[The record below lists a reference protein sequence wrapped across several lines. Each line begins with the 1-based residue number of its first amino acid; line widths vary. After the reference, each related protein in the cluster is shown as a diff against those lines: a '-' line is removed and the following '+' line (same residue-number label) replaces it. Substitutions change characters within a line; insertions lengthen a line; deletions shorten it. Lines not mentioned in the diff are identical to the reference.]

1 VSHATLSLLVLGA
14 ATVLFVTNRFPP
26 EVVALAAALAMAAFG
41 VLDAAQV
48 VAGFGDPAVVF
59 IASLLI
65 VGAGLEAAGITAWVG
80 QQLIKRAGSPHRL
93 LAMLL
98 ALVALL
104 AAIITANG
112 AAAAMVPVAVVLA
125 LRSGKSPSRFLM
137 PVAFAAVTG
146 SLLALTGSPVNVI
159 VAEAAGNAGVGEF
172 GFFSFTLVGIPLLA
186 GTIAI
191 CLVFGERL
199 LPQRRARTI
208 PANLSAHARTLARQ
222 YSIPHEVMAE
232 HGVPDPLLT
241 RTSGAAEVI
250 IPPRSELI
258 GETFFSGMVT
268 DEADLVVLAIQRAGE
283 DLDGP
288 VRLAAGDAL
297 LLHGEW
303 SALEETLADP
313 EVLFVEDPMTVRR
326 QAVPLGQGTRR
337 MVTIL
342 AAMIVLLASGAI
354 PAFLA
359 TLLAAGAVV
368 LTGVLR
374 IEQVY
379 RSISWSII
387 VLMAAMFAVS
397 EGITQSGAAE
407 KLAGLLVDAV
417 GDSGPHALLLG
428 LFALSLVLGQLISN
442 TATALIIV
450 PIAVSAA
457 IDLDVSAQ
465 PVLMSVAVATST
477 SFLTPVATPANLIV
491 MGPGGYRFGDY
502 WRLGL
507 CLVALFG
514 LVAILLVPVIWTF

>member
-1 VSHATLSLLVLGA
+1 MSDATLSLLVLGA
-14 ATVLFVTNRFPP
+14 ATVLFITNRFPP
-26 EVVALAAALAMAAFG
+26 EIVALGAALAMAAFG
-41 VLDAAQV
+41 VLDAPEV

-59 IASLLI
+59 IASLLV

-80 QQLIKRAGSPHRL
+80 QQLIKRADSPRRL

-104 AAIITANG
+104 AAIVTANG
-112 AAAAMVPVAVVLA
+112 SAAAMVPVAVVLA
-125 LRSGKSPSRFLM
+125 LRSRTSPSRFLM

-159 VAEAAGNAGVGEF
+159 VAEAAADAGVGEF
-172 GFFSFTLVGIPLLA
+172 GFFSFTLVGVPLLV

-191 CLVFGERL
+191 CVLFGERL
-199 LPQRRARTI
+199 LPDRRAQTI
-208 PANLSAHARTLARQ
+208 PTNLSTHARTLARQ

-232 HGVPDPLLT
+232 HNVPDPLLT
-241 RTSGAAEVI
+241 RTSGAVEAV

-258 GETFFSGMVT
+258 GETFFAGMVT
-268 DEADLVVLAIQRAGE
+268 EEVDLVVLAIQRAGE
-283 DLDGP
+283 DLEGP
-288 VRLAAGDAL
+288 VRLAAGDTL

-313 EVLFVEDPMTVRR
+313 EVLLVEDPATVRR

-337 MVTIL
+337 MLTIL
-342 AAMIVLLASGAI
+342 AAMIVLLASGAL
-354 PAFLA
+354 PAFIA

-379 RSISWSII
+379 RSISWSIV

-397 EGITQSGAAE
+397 AGIAQSGAAE

-417 GDSGPHALLLG
+417 GDSGPRALLLG
-428 LFALSLVLGQLISN
+428 LFLLSLVLGQLISN

-457 IDLDVSAQ
+457 ADLGVSAR
-465 PVLMSVAVATST
+465 PVLMSVAVATAT
-477 SFLTPVATPANLIV
+477 SFLTPVATPANMIV

-507 CLVALFG
+507 CLVAFFG
-514 LVAILLVPVIWTF
+514 VVAILLVPVIWRF

>member
-1 VSHATLSLLVLGA
+1 MSDATVSLIILGA
-14 ATVLFVTNRFPP
+14 ATVLFIANRLPP
-26 EVVALAAALAMAAFG
+26 EVVAIGTALAMAAFG
-41 VLDAAQV
+41 VLDADQV
-48 VAGFGDPAVVF
+48 VAGFGDPAVIF

-65 VGAGLEAAGITAWVG
+65 VGEGLEAAGITAWAG
-80 QQLIKRAGSPHRL
+80 QQISARAGSPNRL

-98 ALVALL
+98 ALVGLL

-125 LRSGKSPSRFLM
+125 LRSGSSPSRFLM
-137 PVAFAAVTG
+137 PVAFSAVTG

-172 GFFSFTLVGIPLLA
+172 GFFSFTLVGVPLLA

-191 CLVFGERL
+191 CLLGGRL
-199 LPQRRARTI
+199 LRRRQARTI
-208 PANLSAHARTLARQ
+208 PRNLSQHARTLGQQ
-222 YSIPHEVMAE
+222 YSIPTDVLDRHS
-232 HGVPDPLLT
+232 VPDPLLT
-241 RTSGAAEVI
+241 ATSGAAEVV

-258 GETFFSGMVT
+258 GETFFTGMVT
-268 DEADLVVLAIQRAGE
+268 DDADLVVLAIQRAGR
-283 DLDGP
+283 DMDGP
-288 VRLAAGDAL
+288 TQVAAGDTL

-303 SALEETLADP
+303 RALEETVADP
-313 EVLFVEDPMTVRR
+313 GVLFVDDPRAVRR
-326 QAVPLGQGTRR
+326 QAVPLGAGTRR
-337 MVTIL
+337 MAAIV
-342 AAMIVLLASGAI
+342 AAMVVLLASGVI

-368 LTGVLR
+368 VTGVLR

-379 RSISWSII
+379 RSISWSIV
-387 VLMAAMFAVS
+387 VLMGAMFAVS
-397 EGITQSGAAE
+397 EGIMQSGAAE
-407 KLAGLLVDAV
+407 KIAGVLVDAV
-417 GDSGPHALLLG
+417 GDAGPYALLLG
-428 LFALSLVLGQLISN
+428 LFLLSVVLGQLISN

-457 IDLDVSAQ
+457 IDLDISAR

-477 SFLTPVATPANLIV
+477 AFLTPISTPANLIV

-502 WRLGL
+502 WPLGL

-514 LVAILLVPVIWTF
+514 VVAIGLVPVIWGF